1 MGTRTAMTH
10 VSPQYATHVIIIIM
24 IHCIDSG
31 ISDVIIVII
40 IVIFVVVVSNAIISI
55 VMPICSVAA
64 A

>member
-10 VSPQYATHVIIIIM
+10 VSPQYATHVIIMM
-24 IHCIDSG
+24 IHCIDNS

-40 IVIFVVVVSNAIISI
+40 IVIFVVVISNAIISI
-55 VMPICSVAA
+55 VMPIYSVAA

>member
-1 MGTRTAMTH
+1 MTH

-40 IVIFVVVVSNAIISI
+40 FVIISNAIISI
-55 VMPICSVAA
+55 VMPI
-64 A
+64 